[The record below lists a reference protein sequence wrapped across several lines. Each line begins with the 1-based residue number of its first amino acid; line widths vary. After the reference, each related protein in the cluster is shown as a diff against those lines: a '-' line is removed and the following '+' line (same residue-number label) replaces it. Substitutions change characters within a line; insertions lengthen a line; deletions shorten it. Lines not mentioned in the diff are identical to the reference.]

1 MRNEDDRMKAA
12 DLYDCDFAEWTA
24 RNATLLRQRRFDEAD
39 VEHVAEEIED
49 MGKRDRREVSNRL
62 KVLIAHLLKWAA
74 QPDRRDGST
83 WSATIGEQRS
93 ELDEIFEQSPSLRR
107 YADQDMARIYGRAVT
122 LAARETGLER
132 SVFPQESAYT
142 LDQLLDID
150 YLP

>member
-1 MRNEDDRMKAA
+1 MKAA
-12 DLYDCDFAEWTA
+12 NLYDRDFAEWTA

-83 WSATIGEQRS
+83 WCATIDEQRS

-107 YADQDMARIYGRAVT
+107 YADQDMARIYGRAVK
-122 LAARETGLER
+122 LAARETGLEP
-132 SVFPQESAYT
+132 SVFPQEFPYT
-142 LDQLLDID
+142 LDRLLDLD

>member
-1 MRNEDDRMKAA
+1 MKAA
-12 DLYDCDFAEWTA
+12 NLYDSDFAEWTT

-39 VEHVAEEIED
+39 LEHVAEEIED

-83 WSATIGEQRS
+83 WCATIDEQRS

-107 YADQDMARIYGRAVT
+107 YADQDMARIYGRAVR
-122 LAARETGLER
+122 LAARETRLEP
-132 SVFPQESAYT
+132 SVFPQECAYT
-142 LDQLLDID
+142 LDQLLDMN

>member
-1 MRNEDDRMKAA
+1 MKAA
-12 DLYDCDFAEWTA
+12 NLYDRDFAEWTA

-62 KVLIAHLLKWAA
+62 KVLIAHLLQWAA

-83 WSATIGEQRS
+83 WSATIDEQRS

-107 YADQDMARIYGRAVT
+107 YADQDMPRIYGRAVK
-122 LAARETGLER
+122 LAARETGFEP
-132 SVFPQESAYT
+132 SAFPEECPYT
-142 LDQLLDID
+142 LDRLLDID

>member
-1 MRNEDDRMKAA
+1 MKAA
-12 DLYDCDFAEWTA
+12 NLYDRDFAEWTA

-74 QPDRRDGST
+74 QPDKRDGST
-83 WSATIGEQRS
+83 WAATIDEQRS

-107 YADQDMARIYGRAVT
+107 YADQDMARIYGRALK
-122 LAARETGLER
+122 LAARETGLEP
-132 SVFPQESAYT
+132 SVFPQECPYT

>member
-1 MRNEDDRMKAA
+1 MKAA
-12 DLYDCDFAEWTA
+12 NIYDRDFAEWTA

-62 KVLIAHLLKWAA
+62 KVLIAHLLKWAT

-93 ELDEIFEQSPSLRR
+93 ELDEIFEQSPSLRG
-107 YADQDMARIYGRAVT
+107 YADQDMARIYGRAVK
-122 LAARETGLER
+122 LAARETGLEP
-132 SVFPQESAYT
+132 SVFPQEFPYT
-142 LDQLLDID
+142 LDRLLDLD